1 MTDEPMAVANTP
13 VGSAVSAAHVAL
25 VSAYPRESD
34 ARNGIA
40 CDLGSPTLGDYRGVW
55 RTPMGAIVHLFSDL
69 ATEELNRNG
78 LTLVS
83 SALPGDADAS
93 FLLAGEDTP

>member
-1 MTDEPMAVANTP
+1 MI
-13 VGSAVSAAHVAL
+13 HIAL

-34 ARNGIA
+34 ARDGIA
-40 CDLGSPTLGDYRGVW
+40 RDLGSPTLGDYRGVW

-69 ATEELNRNG
+69 ATGELNRGG

-93 FLLAGEDTP
+93 FLLDREGAP